1 MTTRRLRWPSRP
13 WPSPIRSCDAPYV
26 LCLKESSSTHLP
38 GPGLACGAAYSVH
51 GARKKT
57 CPLGWFVFSQ
67 RRPPPPRTMS
77 HGSQETSKLKT
88 NVEDQLNRLM
98 TQLSDL
104 EAMKGDL
111 EPAEYEQTKRDTV
124 EQLAEFE
131 ASLKKMMAG
140 NMTLVTELGAYQLAL
155 QAAVR
160 GAFKSP
166 EVVKMF
172 AKKQPGQRRPS
183 SLLHPPASIVFHR
196 IPPRLPTLVVSC
208 LRAHLWSRIA
218 LVATYS
224 HTLRRS
230 APSAP
235 CRSRARCQD
244 GPRALGPVRVA
255 RVGATRRV
263 EEAGRHPDPSGAP
276 VPQRSLLPVAQG
288 LPEGGHQP
296 RCAPCL
302 PSRWLLRRRYAGQDA
317 QAKVLN
323 VAGAQVKQAAKK

>member
-1 MTTRRLRWPSRP
+1 
-13 WPSPIRSCDAPYV
+13 
-26 LCLKESSSTHLP
+26 
-38 GPGLACGAAYSVH
+38 
-51 GARKKT
+51 
-57 CPLGWFVFSQ
+57 
-67 RRPPPPRTMS
+67 MS

-172 AKKQPGQRRPS
+172 AKKQPGQRCPS

-196 IPPRLPTLVVSC
+196 IPPHLPTHIVSC
-208 LRAHLWSRIA
+208 LRVHLVSHRISCHIFPHPAQVSSVSALPISSAMPRWAACPRASTSR
-218 LVATYS
+218 S
-224 HTLRRS
+224 RRS
-230 APSAP
+230 YS
-235 CRSRARCQD
+235 
-244 GPRALGPVRVA
+244 PR
-255 RVGATRRV
+255 
-263 EEAGRHPDPSGAP
+263 
-276 VPQRSLLPVAQG
+276 
-288 LPEGGHQP
+288 
-296 RCAPCL
+296 
-302 PSRWLLRRRYAGQDA
+302 
-317 QAKVLN
+317 
-323 VAGAQVKQAAKK
+323 